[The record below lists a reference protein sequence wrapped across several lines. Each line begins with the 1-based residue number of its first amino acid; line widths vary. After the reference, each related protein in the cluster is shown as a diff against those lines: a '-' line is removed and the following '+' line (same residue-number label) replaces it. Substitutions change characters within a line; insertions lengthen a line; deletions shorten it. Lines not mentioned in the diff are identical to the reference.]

1 MKKNKLYLCAS
12 ILGLLGLMT
21 AGCSNNQ
28 TATKSK
34 NSVKTSQS
42 STKNSA
48 KSAKSESSVTSSSST
63 DETAHSKDSQNN
75 NQTDLSS
82 ISDKVVGVL
91 AYAVA
96 RPTTNMSDLGNGGF
110 YYGTDY
116 NYPDAASE
124 IHGDHYIN
132 AGGNDEFDVWFKRNG
147 DNISVS
153 ILDTANAPSSAEA
166 KIKTTNYSLK
176 QLVTQYYNT
185 PEQKA
190 QIDGYANALKDRN

>member
-1 MKKNKLYLCAS
+1 MKKNKLYLVAS
-12 ILGLLGLMT
+12 TVGLLGLMT

-42 STKNSA
+42 STKNST
-48 KSAKSESSVTSSSST
+48 KRESNVTSSSST
-63 DETAHSKDSQNN
+63 DETAHIKDSQNN
-75 NQTDLSS
+75 SQIDLTS

-96 RPTTNMSDLGNGGF
+96 RPTTNLSDLGNGGF

-124 IHGDHYIN
+124 IRGDHYIN

-153 ILDTANAPSSAEA
+153 ILDTTNAPSNAEA

-176 QLVTQYYNT
+176 QLVKQYYNT

>member
-1 MKKNKLYLCAS
+1 MKKNKLYLFAS
-12 ILGLLGLMT
+12 TVGLLGLMT

-28 TATKSK
+28 TATKSN

-42 STKNSA
+42 STKNSV
-48 KSAKSESSVTSSSST
+48 KSTKSESNVTSSSST
-63 DETAHSKDSQNN
+63 AEIAHNKDSQNN

-96 RPTTNMSDLGNGGF
+96 RPTNLSDLGNGGF
-110 YYGTDY
+110 YYGTAY
-116 NYPDAASE
+116 NYPDTAPE
-124 IHGDHYIN
+124 IRGDNYIN

-176 QLVTQYYNT
+176 QLVKRYYNT
-185 PEQKA
+185 PDQKA
-190 QIDGYANALKDRN
+190 QVDGYANALKDRN

>member
-1 MKKNKLYLCAS
+1 MKKNKLYLFAS
-12 ILGLLGLMT
+12 TVGLLGLMT

-28 TATKSK
+28 TATKSN

-42 STKNSA
+42 STK
-48 KSAKSESSVTSSSST
+48 KSVKSTKSESKVTSSSST

-75 NQTDLSS
+75 SQTDLTS

-96 RPTTNMSDLGNGGF
+96 RPTNLSDLGNGGF

-116 NYPDAASE
+116 NYPDTAPE
-124 IHGDHYIN
+124 IRGDNYIN

-166 KIKTTNYSLK
+166 KIKTTNYSLE
-176 QLVTQYYNT
+176 QLVKQYYNT

>member
-1 MKKNKLYLCAS
+1 MKKNKLYLVAS
-12 ILGLLGLMT
+12 TVGLLGLMT

-42 STKNSA
+42 STKNST
-48 KSAKSESSVTSSSST
+48 KRESNVTSSSST

-75 NQTDLSS
+75 SQIDLTS

-96 RPTTNMSDLGNGGF
+96 RPTTNLSDLGNGGF

-124 IHGDHYIN
+124 IRGDHYIN

-153 ILDTANAPSSAEA
+153 ILDTTNAPSNAEA

-176 QLVTQYYNT
+176 QLVKQYYNT

>member
-1 MKKNKLYLCAS
+1 MKKSKLYLCAS

-42 STKNSA
+42 STKH
-48 KSAKSESSVTSSSST
+48 SAKSESNVTSSSST

-96 RPTTNMSDLGNGGF
+96 RPTTNLSDLGNGGF
-110 YYGTDY
+110 Y
-116 NYPDAASE
+116 
-124 IHGDHYIN
+124 
-132 AGGNDEFDVWFKRNG
+132 
-147 DNISVS
+147 
-153 ILDTANAPSSAEA
+153 
-166 KIKTTNYSLK
+166 
-176 QLVTQYYNT
+176 
-185 PEQKA
+185 
-190 QIDGYANALKDRN
+190 

>member
-1 MKKNKLYLCAS
+1 MKKNKLYLVAS
-12 ILGLLGLMT
+12 TVGLLGLMT
-21 AGCSNNQ
+21 VGCCNNQ

-42 STKNSA
+42 STKNST
-48 KSAKSESSVTSSSST
+48 KRESNVTSSSST
-63 DETAHSKDSQNN
+63 DVTAHNKDSQNN

-96 RPTTNMSDLGNGGF
+96 RPTNLSDLGNGGF
-110 YYGTDY
+110 YCGTDY

-124 IHGDHYIN
+124 IRGDHYIN

-153 ILDTANAPSSAEA
+153 ILDTANAPSNAED
-166 KIKTTNYSLK
+166 KIKTTNYSLM
-176 QLVTQYYNT
+176 QLVKQYYNT

-190 QIDGYANALKDRN
+190 QIDGYANALKDRNQE